1 MRTQEAIQK
10 MPYYEKYSGNFGE
23 MEVIRIITTVKEN
36 WSIKEVRAW
45 YQAMRKLILML
56 HTAC

>member
-45 YQAMRKLILML
+45 Y
-56 HTAC
+56 